1 MVFANVLVATRRVV
15 EIASTNAPMIPI
27 EIIPSMRQM
36 FKELLDNRLRV
47 AKEAIDT
54 AIKQPLDNI
63 NTSGLW
69 KVASESIRQ
78 QPWHPQSFKAS
89 LKRDGEWM
97 CVQVYRTA
105 LTDISTAMRQSTV
118 IGLLV
123 SCR

>member
-78 QPWHPQSFKAS
+78 QSWHPQSFKAS
-89 LKRDGEWM
+89 LNRDGEWM
-97 CVQVYRTA
+97 CVQVCRTA